1 MIKTL
6 IYSSLT
12 IFVLS
17 SCGQLKT
24 LTSLDTS
31 TERAAEK
38 KSGRKVQ
45 FLDDISV
52 TSGQRVTSR
61 HASIGPNVPK
71 SMKFQETIFRNETVP
86 NYTAADAERGNWL
99 QLKYALLLDASP
111 ESLTNTYLL
120 KLVDEWWGTRY
131 SLGGTTKDGVD
142 CSGFSQIVI
151 GNLYNLQLPRTAQE
165 QYQKSEK
172 IKDEELRE
180 GDLVF
185 FHTGGR
191 AISHVGVY
199 LKNNKFVHAS
209 TSQGVMISDLADS
222 YWSSKYKGGGR
233 VVEKVQKFD

>member
-1 MIKTL
+1 MIKQL
-6 IYSSLT
+6 IYSLLS

-24 LTSLDTS
+24 LTALDTS
-31 TERAAEK
+31 NEK
-38 KSGRKVQ
+38 STQKKVGRKVQ
-45 FLDDISV
+45 FLEDISV

-71 SMKFQETIFRNETVP
+71 SMKFQETVYRNETVS
-86 NYTAADAERGNWL
+86 NYTPADAERGDWL

-111 ESLTNTYLL
+111 ESLTNAYLL
-120 KLVDEWWGTRY
+120 KMVDEWWGTRY
-131 SLGGTTKDGVD
+131 SLGGTTKDGID
-142 CSGFSQIVI
+142 CSGFTQIII
-151 GNLYNLQLPRTAQE
+151 GNLYNIQLPRTAQE
-165 QYQKSEK
+165 QYQKCNK
-172 IKDEELRE
+172 VKDEELQE

-209 TSQGVMISDLADS
+209 TSQGVMISDLTDS

-233 VVEKVQKFD
+233 VVGE